1 MTQPMPVPQGS
12 GDRSG
17 RFDRGNRSDR
27 IYRETKWLAAFIIPF
42 LVVAFALLFVWP
54 NDTDK
59 TFAWTI
65 KPSMTA
71 MMLASAYI
79 GGVYYFIGVLL
90 EKHWHRIK
98 AGLLPVTAFASILS
112 VATLLHWDR
121 FNHSHISFYTWTALY
136 LTTPFLVFFTW
147 LRNRR
152 QDPGTADPDDAAL
165 PLYLRWSMGIVGVGT
180 TLVSLV
186 LFIQPGLL
194 IAVWPWALTPLTARV
209 TGAMFALP
217 GLVGLG
223 VAFDSRWS
231 SARLILQAQA
241 FSILF
246 ILISAIRAWGDFNH
260 ANPLA
265 YVFVGGL
272 AALLVVLAVF
282 LLWMGLPGRQAKPPP
297 HRAAR

>member
-1 MTQPMPVPQGS
+1 MTNPMQGS
-12 GDRSG
+12 LIREDC
-17 RFDRGNRSDR
+17 
-27 IYRETKWLAAFIIPF
+27 IYRATKWLAAFIIPF
-42 LVVAFALLFVWP
+42 LVVAFALLFFWP
-54 NDTDK
+54 NNTDK

-65 KPSMTA
+65 KPSMTP

-79 GGVYYFIGVLL
+79 GGVYYFVGVLL
-90 EKHWHRIK
+90 EKQWHHIK

-136 LTTPFLVFFTW
+136 LTTPPLVLATW

-152 QDPGTADPDDAAL
+152 QDPGTTDPDDKTL
-165 PLYLRWSMGIVGVGT
+165 PVYLRWVMGVVGVFT
-180 TLVSLV
+180 TLVSLI
-186 LFIQPGLL
+186 LFLQPGWM
-194 IAVWPWALTPLTARV
+194 IAVWPWQLTPLTARV
-209 TGAMFALP
+209 IGAMFSLP

-246 ILISAIRAWGDFNH
+246 ILISAIRAWGDFDH
-260 ANPLA
+260 ANPIA
-265 YVFVGGL
+265 YLFVGGL
-272 AALLVVLAVF
+272 AALLVVLIVF
-282 LLWMGLPGRQAKPPP
+282 LLFMALNGRQQGKKVLSI
-297 HRAAR
+297 